1 MLLQNTTES
10 GRRAHTIAETCALTG
25 LGRDTVYAAIRSG
38 RLLAR
43 KIGRRTLVTDDD
55 LRQFLAGLPR
65 AGGFD
70 QVMSDCPVATINPPA
85 PRPPPAPRRTLNTNA
100 APVRGGV
107 ALFTQLAGF
116 AALRSSKPFVS
127 RVRVPPTPPS

>member
-65 AGGFD
+65 AGGHE
-70 QVMSDCPVATINPPA
+70 QVADRSPEAIE
-85 PRPPPAPRRTLNTNA
+85 A
-100 APVRGGV
+100 ARER
-107 ALFTQLAGF
+107 A
-116 AALRSSKPFVS
+116 
-127 RVRVPPTPPS
+127 